1 MYLRQFP
8 LIHGAAFLKVFFS
21 FFLSFYQFQSMW
33 NQEFRYLIIN
43 FAFTSTAF
51 MYFTSNA
58 LECLPS
64 PVIMKEKEN
73 KKDVYKKS
81 KSMWRLHFERLL
93 GSYRI
98 LTEKIKGV
106 PIVQKKQN
114 WLKIRHSCQ
123 HEVIVQGLPSTLK
136 NLCINHILV
145 GQQRFGILSKDREE

>member
-1 MYLRQFP
+1 M
-8 LIHGAAFLKVFFS
+8 KVFFS

-33 NQEFRYLIIN
+33 NLEFRYLIIN

-51 MYFTSNA
+51 LYFTSNA
-58 LECLPS
+58 LECLPYS
-64 PVIMKEKEN
+64 VIMKEKEN
-73 KKDVYKKS
+73 IKDVHVYIKKENN

-114 WLKIRHSCQ
+114 CLKIRHSCQ
-123 HEVIVQGLPSTLK
+123 REVIVQGLPSTLK

-145 GQQRFGILSKDREE
+145 GQQHFGILSKDREE